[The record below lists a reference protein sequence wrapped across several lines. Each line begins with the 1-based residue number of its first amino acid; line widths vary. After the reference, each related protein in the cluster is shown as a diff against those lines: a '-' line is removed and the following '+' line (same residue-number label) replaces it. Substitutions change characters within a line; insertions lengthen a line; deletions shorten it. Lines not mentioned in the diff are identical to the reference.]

1 MKYLFAIALIGVAC
15 CFPHL
20 SHASINISLNPSN
33 LVPNS
38 TQVSFV
44 TGAVDPSGGNSGFL
58 GSIYTSGG
66 GLLQKW
72 ETFCVETQEFVE
84 LDNRKYLLHSTAA
97 NPTTSANNVVGD
109 TAKWIYY
116 QFGHGGLAGWMPD
129 DGEEVQEAI
138 WSQVTKP
145 DNSALGGANGKALG
159 WVTDAI
165 NAFIANPA
173 AAKAK
178 ADRIRILNPIT
189 QNGTHKQS
197 MLYEVPEA
205 STVAVWSVLSLLGG
219 GLAYR
224 KCSLS

>member
-1 MKYLFAIALIGVAC
+1 MKYLFAIALIGGSC
-15 CFPHL
+15 CFPQL

-38 TQVSFV
+38 TKISFV

-58 GSIYTSGG
+58 GSIYTNDGT
-66 GLLQKW
+66 LLQQW

-84 LDNRKYLLHSTAA
+84 LDNRKYLLHSSAA

-116 QFGHGGLAGWMPD
+116 QFGHGGLAGWTPN

-145 DNSALGGANGKALG
+145 DSSPLAVANGLALT
-159 WVTDAI
+159 WVNDAI
-165 NAFIANPA
+165 AAFNTNYA

-178 ADRIRILNPIT
+178 ADQIRILNPIT
-189 QNGTHKQS
+189 LDGTHKQS
-197 MLYEVPEA
+197 MLYAVPEA
-205 STVAVWSVLSLLGG
+205 STVAVWSILTFLGA

-224 KCSLS
+224 KRSLS